1 MGSDGA
7 GLGMSFDF
15 GPGPRKGG
23 EPSRAPAPP
32 RVDAGP
38 SPGGP
43 IVEVPAEALRLLVLA
58 DLRGDPPA
66 RDRPPLRVRSSTLDE
81 AFVAFAPALHLQ
93 VPDGQRT
100 LEVSLTFPART
111 DLLRPERLA
120 RRVREALG
128 LKDEPAAAPAPRAL
142 AGGGALDSV
151 LAAGAAA
158 RTGDDVLDSIFS
170 MVDAGPSAQ
179 AQAQAPAPAPARAPA
194 ARSAG
199 KPQDRQVE
207 LVLREPRL
215 RALEA
220 AWRGLELL
228 LARCPREGGVEV
240 EVLDVDPAEP
250 EAALIQVV
258 ARRHAAADGPPP
270 PSLILVDASFSRSA
284 ADLAR
289 LELIAETGE
298 ALQCPIVVDLG
309 EPFLGVDLPGFA
321 KLDHPAGQL
330 ERGLERWTSLRSKPA
345 LRWLVAA
352 TNRVLLRAGSG
363 ELLWG
368 HPGWVVL
375 AAAASSVARTGWPGE
390 LTHPEGVDDLPT
402 TEAGAGPLEAPLGVD
417 AVEALAEAGL
427 LALTGP
433 PGRGV
438 ARLPRAPTAYRGE
451 GRDEGR
457 GGGLPYQ
464 LVASRLAGA
473 LHRAGPRLLAG
484 PPDAAR
490 ARVEAYARG
499 LVGDTGPGAG
509 AEASLAEEDGR
520 LVVEVELRTGRAVLG
535 GVSLV
540 LALGL

>member
-1 MGSDGA
+1 MGGDGNDGA

-15 GPGPRKGG
+15 GPAPKKAGD
-23 EPSRAPAPP
+23 RAAAPP

-38 SPGGP
+38 AGP
-43 IVEVPAEALRLLVLA
+43 TVEVPPEPLRLLVLA
-58 DLRGDPPA
+58 DLRGDAPA
-66 RDRPPLRVRSSTLDE
+66 RDRPPLRVRSSTLDDV
-81 AFVAFAPALHLQ
+81 FVALAPRLHLQ
-93 VPDGQRT
+93 LGEGPGRV
-100 LEVSLTFPART
+100 EVELTFPARP
-111 DLLRPERLA
+111 DLVRPERLA
-120 RRVREALG
+120 KRVREALG
-128 LKDEPAAAPAPRAL
+128 LKGEAAPAPAARS
-142 AGGGALDSV
+142 GGDRSLDSV
-151 LAAGAAA
+151 VAAGAAA

-170 MVDAGPSAQ
+170 MVDAGPST
-179 AQAQAPAPAPARAPA
+179 PAPAPAAP
-194 ARSAG
+194 RSAPTSSPASLLG
-199 KPQDRQVE
+199 DRQVE
-207 LVLREPRL
+207 LVLCEPRL

-298 ALQCPIVVDLG
+298 ALQAPIVVGLG
-309 EPFLGVDLPGFA
+309 EPFLGVDLPAFA
-321 KLDHPAGQL
+321 RLDHPAGQL
-330 ERGLERWTSLRSKPA
+330 ERGLERWTSLRAKPA

-352 TNRVLLRAGSG
+352 TNRVLLRAGPG
-363 ELLWG
+363 EPLWG

-375 AAAASSVARTGWPGE
+375 AAAAASVARTGWPGE
-390 LTHPEGVDDLPT
+390 LTHPEGVDDLPV

-417 AVEALAEAGL
+417 AVEALADAGL
-427 LALTGP
+427 LAPTGP

-438 ARLPRAPTAYRGE
+438 ARLPRAPVAFSGE
-451 GRDEGR
+451 RVA
-457 GGGLPYQ
+457 LAYQ
-464 LVASRLAGA
+464 LVAGRLAGA
-473 LHRAGPRLLAG
+473 LLRAGGRLLAG
-484 PPDAAR
+484 SPDQAR
-490 ARVEAYARG
+490 ARVEAFGRG

-509 AEASLAEEDGR
+509 ADARLVEEDGQQ
-520 LVVEVELRTGRAVLG
+520 VVEVELRTGRGVLG

>member
-1 MGSDGA
+1 MPTDGA
-7 GLGMSFDF
+7 GLGMSFDL
-15 GPGPRKGG
+15 GPGPRKPG
-23 EPSRAPAPP
+23 EPARTPAPP
-32 RVDAGP
+32 RVEAGP
-38 SPGGP
+38 SGP
-43 IVEVPAEALRLLVLA
+43 LVEVPAEALRLLVLA

-66 RDRPPLRVRSSTLDE
+66 RDAPPRRVRSSTIDE
-81 AFVAFAPALHLQ
+81 VFAALAPSLHLQ
-93 VPDGQRT
+93 VGDGPGRVD
-100 LEVSLTFPART
+100 VSLTFPSRT
-111 DLLRPERLA
+111 DLVRPERLA
-120 RRVREALG
+120 RRAREALG
-128 LKDEPAAAPAPRAL
+128 LPAVASEPAAAPAPPARS
-142 AGGGALDSV
+142 GDGALGSV

-158 RTGDDVLDSIFS
+158 RTGDGVLDSIFA
-170 MVDAGPSAQ
+170 MVDAGPA
-179 AQAQAPAPAPARAPA
+179 AQAPAPAPASAPA
-194 ARSAG
+194 ARSAAR
-199 KPQDRQVE
+199 PQDRQVE

-240 EVLDVDPAEP
+240 EVLDVDRAEP

-270 PSLILVDASFSRSA
+270 PSMILVDASFSRSA

-298 ALQCPIVVDLG
+298 ALQTPIVVDLG
-309 EPFLGVDLPGFA
+309 EPFLGVDLPAFGR
-321 KLDHPAGQL
+321 LDHPAGQL
-330 ERGLERWTSLRSKPA
+330 ERGLERWTSLRAKPA

-352 TNRVLLRAGSG
+352 TNRVLLRAGPG

-390 LTHPEGVDDLPT
+390 LTHPDGVDDLTT
-402 TEAGAGPLEAPLGVD
+402 TEAGAGPLEAALGVD

-438 ARLPRAPTAYRGE
+438 ARLPRAPTAFGGE
-451 GRDEGR
+451 RVA
-457 GGGLPYQ
+457 LAYQ
-464 LVASRLAGA
+464 LVAGRLAGA
-473 LHRAGPRLLAG
+473 MHRAGPRLLAG
-484 PPDAAR
+484 PPEAAR
-490 ARVEAYARG
+490 SRVEAYARG

-509 AEASLAEEDGR
+509 AEARLAEEDGR
-520 LVVEVELRTGRAVLG
+520 LLVEVELRTGKAVLG